1 MIESAFGKLLN
12 DEHFEEEQYRMN
24 YMTTA
29 EIREKYLAFFEEK
42 GCKRMPSSSLIPDD
56 PSLLLTSA
64 GMVQFKPYFL
74 HQKELDS
81 RYIGATTAQKCVRTN
96 DIDNIGDARHLS
108 FFEML
113 GNFSFGK
120 YFKNEMC
127 AWAYEFSTEV
137 LGLPAEKLYF
147 TVFENDDETIEIWKS
162 LGVPEDHISKLG
174 EEDNFWRAGPT
185 GPCGPC
191 SEIHVDLGE
200 ERGCGK
206 PTCAVGCD
214 CDRFLEIWN
223 LVFTQ
228 YNQNEDGTYTPLANK
243 NIDTGA
249 GLERLASVLQG
260 KPSNFETDLIFPII
274 EYASEVAAVEYGRER
289 KTDISLKVIAD
300 HARSMTFMIA
310 DGILPSNEGRGYV
323 LRRILRRA
331 VRHGRLI
338 GIDKMFLAGAVD
350 VVIEMYGHVYPNLV
364 EKREYIQKV
373 IEMEETSFLRT
384 LRQGSEL
391 LSDEIAKLEAAGATV
406 LDGATAFKLNDTF
419 GFPWEL
425 TAEILEE
432 NGMTMDKAG
441 FDAALEV
448 QRKMARE
455 ARDDKAG
462 RPVIYNTRG
471 IDIASLK
478 VDEAADTGKI
488 VMLYPAHDAQPIEN
502 AEDGKDVAV
511 ILDVT
516 AFHAE
521 GGGQL
526 GDLGRITAPTGVIE
540 VENTKK
546 LPDGATIQIGR
557 VVEGTVNVGD
567 AVTYEVNSCR
577 KSDIAR
583 NHTATHLLHAAL
595 KSVLGGHVNQA
606 GSYVGPDRLRFDFS
620 HFSPV
625 TEEELSRVEA
635 IVNEEI
641 LAAKGVTIEE
651 LPIEEAKKRGAMAL
665 FGEKYGDIVRVVTV
679 PGFSMEFCGGVHVT
693 NTAQIGMFK
702 IISESS
708 TGAGVRRIEAVT
720 GHGAVAHVNEMEAM
734 VKGLAASLKCRVTDV
749 PARLTALQGELKAVE
764 QKAAELADK
773 IAKAQVSDVDSQ
785 IRDIKGIKALV
796 QQVSVDDIEALRN
809 LGDQMRDKVGG
820 VVVLASVFA
829 EGKISI
835 LTMATK
841 DAVAKGI
848 HAGNIVKEVA
858 RICGGG
864 GGGRPDMAGGKDAS
878 KLGEALET
886 AWGVIETQ
894 VK

>member
-1 MIESAFGKLLN
+1 MK
-12 DEHFEEEQYRMN
+12 
-24 YMTTA
+24 YMTGN
-29 EIREKYLAFFEEK
+29 EIREKFLKFFEDR
-42 GCKRMPSSSLIPDD
+42 GHLILPSASLIPQDD
-56 PSLLLTSA
+56 PTLLLIGA
-64 GMVQFKPYFL
+64 GMAPFKPFFTG
-74 HQKELDS
+74 KMKPPS
-81 RYIGATTAQKCVRTN
+81 PRIATCQKCVRTG
-96 DIDNIGDARHLS
+96 DIENVGRTARHHTY
-108 FFEML
+108 FEML
-113 GNFSFGK
+113 GNFSFGD
-120 YFKNEMC
+120 YFKKEIIP
-127 AWAYEFSTEV
+127 WSWEFVTKELGIPADKLWITIHTEDDEAFDIWHNV
-137 LGLPAEKLYF
+137 VGLP
-147 TVFENDDETIEIWKS
+147 
-162 LGVPEDHISKLG
+162 
-174 EEDNFWRAGPT
+174 EERIVRLEENFWEIGS

-665 FGEKYGDIVRVVTV
+665 FGEKYGDIVRFVTV

-864 GGGRPDMAGGKDAS
+864 GGGRPDMAQAGGKDAS